1 MATIKIEGMEE
12 LTRQI
17 QNIPND
23 KVKRR
28 ELLKILRR
36 QSKPLLASIKSKV
49 PISDGFIKVRGGS
62 VKRKNKTNQTGEV
75 EAMNLKKSFKI
86 KTGKSKMMP
95 NVAVGPNRGGR
106 GKNDGWY
113 AHFVLYGTKH
123 IQGDDF
129 VKRGADQVLPAIS
142 VTASEQLRKY
152 IVKKTKQIP
161 FIK

>member
-36 QSKPLLASIKSKV
+36 QAKPLLASIKSKV

-62 VKRKNKTNQTGEV
+62 VKRKTRQ
-75 EAMNLKKSFKI
+75 I
-86 KTGKSKMMP
+86 KQAK
-95 NVAVGPNRGGR
+95 
-106 GKNDGWY
+106 
-113 AHFVLYGTKH
+113 
-123 IQGDDF
+123 
-129 VKRGADQVLPAIS
+129 
-142 VTASEQLRKY
+142 
-152 IVKKTKQIP
+152 
-161 FIK
+161 